1 MQPATWIFGLCVAGA
16 AASQQRATL
25 LELYDA
31 TGGSGWANASGWAT
45 AAADECAW
53 HGVTCAG
60 GRVVAL
66 DLVENGLDGLLPAL
80 GGLGAL
86 EELFLA
92 ENVGLSANLTS
103 LKPVLAGNLTTL
115 DLGSAEI
122 VGGLP
127 DDAFADAPHLDLLR
141 LASESLAGERLP
153 SAWPA
158 PCVFDDG
165 ERPVQRPRR
174 PVARGARRVR
184 WPDEPAPEREPLHGR
199 AARRV
204 ARPGVPRAAHALRGQ
219 RQRDHRAGVGGAPL
233 DAVASL
239 PALTY
244 VFAKSQR
251 FNGTLPNF
259 GSALRVLNL
268 ENNDV
273 DALADDFGR
282 NMSACETLSLVGNRL
297 ATLPESWAEAD
308 AVVMPELLVLSLA
321 ENAIAMDVRDA
332 ARRVPV
338 RMHRFS
344 RLMVFD
350 LSGNLLTG
358 DLDAAYDSKPP
369 AETLRTAKLARNALT
384 GSLPAPANLPEVIT
398 TLDLSDNDLEGA
410 VWSEYA
416 NLENLY
422 VAGNPRMGDDALPV
436 FLEADRSSKV
446 VDEPSGRRC
455 FPAVS
460 TVEGH
465 DVTIDDAYDGY
476 DRCSCAKGYVLD
488 RATGDCEGCAAGT
501 YDAGPRPGENGEG
514 CSACYGETSY
524 ADERG
529 LTACKTCPANSARA
543 WTLLDAGVALD
554 ECVCLFGYYSSVAN
568 ASYVRGSSRHATWG
582 LPGVD
587 CLPCPDGASCLG
599 YGHAPLTRPNH
610 WAHVDDPTRTAEC
623 RPGLGRCA
631 VNAANCRPLEASMIW
646 GTIGVIESD
655 VVCADVGYEC
665 AEGYGN
671 TLCERVSSPGY
682 YKFGYY
688 NPEACPDEP
697 DMRKVFAAGVSAAF
711 FVGYLV
717 LHSFLETVPS
727 INLIIYFLQLA
738 GIVLH
743 CKFPKPDSMHPF
755 GTFLNVLL
763 LDLDVLAPTCWVD
776 WSPADSLSYQ
786 LFLAA
791 GGFARYVG
799 LVVWKFLWRGCR
811 PGDLDFED
819 GALGGE
825 FYHACQQAMSFMTLQ
840 HAVITFK
847 ALRLLPCDTIF
858 RRRGFAA
865 FIVAVVGVGLPLL
878 GYVRVWRSL
887 REKKGVHDSET
898 QALVGYLV
906 APYHHPCHNWHARR
920 ALVAFLVALC
930 ATNVNPAP
938 VQLGFVLV
946 AFARFAL
953 EEAEKQ
959 PHSSSGLNS
968 LANWAWFYLL
978 ALAAASVG
986 LLEDGGR
993 GTVIVFQPDA
1003 DWRTVYAALC
1013 YAGAGPLVAVA
1024 GGRAIKEHA
1033 KHQARNRNK
1042 HVLRRYARSSGTKR
1056 KSPAP
1061 EDAVAAGGT
1070 PGCGEDWLA
1079 ALKYVAE
1086 VAADCSNVHLH
1097 GGGGKTEK
1105 AAREYAKLVAAGEL
1119 AATLHPWA
1127 LGQYLTDPHR
1137 SPSDIDDFFD
1147 LAEHMCHVVDDAS
1160 PTSVYSGDHR
1170 ATFWREFAQSFG
1182 GAIDFV
1188 VHFLT
1193 TVERQVFFSVLTRL
1207 QEHTCIANKASRS
1220 LHYAVAEEDRSSVL
1234 YYLLCTNPKDFGR
1247 CADFLKAMAAAC
1259 RDRPPPGPIRAVLEG
1274 HVAAL
1279 ADPYDKAV
1287 IEADMA
1293 RQTQHK
1299 EHHAR
1304 RQSQTL
1310 LSEFEKFNT
1319 REMQMVEEGLDL
1331 IRGMELRGGRARG
1344 RSSSRNKPK
1353 VAPEK
1358 ADLAASLG
1366 IDGDGAEEN
1375 KAEDGDAEGAPVDE
1389 GGDAEGAP
1397 ADEGGDAEGAP
1408 VDEDEVILEEGDA
1421 SPVPRLL
1428 V

>member
-1 MQPATWIFGLCVAGA
+1 
-16 AASQQRATL
+16 
-25 LELYDA
+25 
-31 TGGSGWANASGWAT
+31 
-45 AAADECAW
+45 
-53 HGVTCAG
+53 
-60 GRVVAL
+60 
-66 DLVENGLDGLLPAL
+66 
-80 GGLGAL
+80 
-86 EELFLA
+86 
-92 ENVGLSANLTS
+92 
-103 LKPVLAGNLTTL
+103 
-115 DLGSAEI
+115 
-122 VGGLP
+122 
-127 DDAFADAPHLDLLR
+127 
-141 LASESLAGERLP
+141 
-153 SAWPA
+153 
-158 PCVFDDG
+158 
-165 ERPVQRPRR
+165 
-174 PVARGARRVR
+174 
-184 WPDEPAPEREPLHGR
+184 
-199 AARRV
+199 
-204 ARPGVPRAAHALRGQ
+204 
-219 RQRDHRAGVGGAPL
+219 
-233 DAVASL
+233 
-239 PALTY
+239 
-244 VFAKSQR
+244 
-251 FNGTLPNF
+251 
-259 GSALRVLNL
+259 
-268 ENNDV
+268 
-273 DALADDFGR
+273 
-282 NMSACETLSLVGNRL
+282 
-297 ATLPESWAEAD
+297 
-308 AVVMPELLVLSLA
+308 
-321 ENAIAMDVRDA
+321 
-332 ARRVPV
+332 
-338 RMHRFS
+338 
-344 RLMVFD
+344 
-350 LSGNLLTG
+350 
-358 DLDAAYDSKPP
+358 
-369 AETLRTAKLARNALT
+369 
-384 GSLPAPANLPEVIT
+384 
-398 TLDLSDNDLEGA
+398 
-410 VWSEYA
+410 
-416 NLENLY
+416 
-422 VAGNPRMGDDALPV
+422 
-436 FLEADRSSKV
+436 
-446 VDEPSGRRC
+446 
-455 FPAVS
+455 
-460 TVEGH
+460 
-465 DVTIDDAYDGY
+465 
-476 DRCSCAKGYVLD
+476 
-488 RATGDCEGCAAGT
+488 
-501 YDAGPRPGENGEG
+501 
-514 CSACYGETSY
+514 
-524 ADERG
+524 
-529 LTACKTCPANSARA
+529 
-543 WTLLDAGVALD
+543 
-554 ECVCLFGYYSSVAN
+554 
-568 ASYVRGSSRHATWG
+568 
-582 LPGVD
+582 
-587 CLPCPDGASCLG
+587 
-599 YGHAPLTRPNH
+599 
-610 WAHVDDPTRTAEC
+610 
-623 RPGLGRCA
+623 
-631 VNAANCRPLEASMIW
+631 
-646 GTIGVIESD
+646 
-655 VVCADVGYEC
+655 
-665 AEGYGN
+665 
-671 TLCERVSSPGY
+671 
-682 YKFGYY
+682 
-688 NPEACPDEP
+688 
-697 DMRKVFAAGVSAAF
+697 
-711 FVGYLV
+711 
-717 LHSFLETVPS
+717 
-727 INLIIYFLQLA
+727 
-738 GIVLH
+738 
-743 CKFPKPDSMHPF
+743 MHPF

-858 RRRGFAA
+858 GESFLEADHDVRCMGEDGTMQRGFAA

-898 QALVGYLV
+898 QAL
-906 APYHHPCHNWHARR
+906 
-920 ALVAFLVALC
+920 
-930 ATNVNPAP
+930 
-938 VQLGFVLV
+938 LGFVLV

-959 PHSSSGLNS
+959 PHASGLNS

-1003 DWRTVYAALC
+1003 DWRT
-1013 YAGAGPLVAVA
+1013 
-1024 GGRAIKEHA
+1024 
-1033 KHQARNRNK
+1033 ARNRNK

-1056 KSPAP
+1056 KSPAGGRGRGRRH
-1061 EDAVAAGGT
+1061 AGLRRVL
-1070 PGCGEDWLA
+1070 LA

-1193 TVERQVFFSVLTRL
+1193 TVERQVFFS
-1207 QEHTCIANKASRS
+1207 
-1220 LHYAVAEEDRSSVL
+1220 DRSSVL

-1331 IRGMELRGGRARG
+1331 IRGMEPAAAARPLVKRRDTRETTVG
-1344 RSSSRNKPK
+1344 CFIPICTVTESRNKPK

>member
-1 MQPATWIFGLCVAGA
+1 M
-16 AASQQRATL
+16 
-25 LELYDA
+25 
-31 TGGSGWANASGWAT
+31 
-45 AAADECAW
+45 
-53 HGVTCAG
+53 
-60 GRVVAL
+60 
-66 DLVENGLDGLLPAL
+66 
-80 GGLGAL
+80 
-86 EELFLA
+86 
-92 ENVGLSANLTS
+92 LSAGSDNATTARA
-103 LKPVLAGNLTTL
+103 LAG
-115 DLGSAEI
+115 
-122 VGGLP
+122 
-127 DDAFADAPHLDLLR
+127 
-141 LASESLAGERLP
+141 
-153 SAWPA
+153 
-158 PCVFDDG
+158 
-165 ERPVQRPRR
+165 
-174 PVARGARRVR
+174 
-184 WPDEPAPEREPLHGR
+184 
-199 AARRV
+199 
-204 ARPGVPRAAHALRGQ
+204 
-219 RQRDHRAGVGGAPL
+219 PL

-282 NMSACETLSLVGNRL
+282 NMSACETLSLAGNRL

-321 ENAIAMDVRDA
+321 ENALAMDVRDA
-332 ARRVPV
+332 AWRVPV

-422 VAGNPRMGDDALPV
+422 V
-436 FLEADRSSKV
+436 

-501 YDAGPRPGENGEG
+501 YDAGRGCASCPNGTWSKPRAKSLDYCACLESHRAFDGGNCTACLAGTELSEDGDGVSECARCPVGTYSPGNGEG

-543 WTLLDAGVALD
+543 LDPAR
-554 ECVCLFGYYSSVAN
+554 
-568 ASYVRGSSRHATWG
+568 RGRG
-582 LPGVD
+582 P
-587 CLPCPDGASCLG
+587 
-599 YGHAPLTRPNH
+599 R
-610 WAHVDDPTRTAEC
+610 R
-623 RPGLGRCA
+623 
-631 VNAANCRPLEASMIW
+631 ASMIW

-711 FVGYLV
+711 LVGYLV

-738 GIVLH
+738 GGSSCTATRLR
-743 CKFPKPDSMHPF
+743 P
-755 GTFLNVLL
+755 
-763 LDLDVLAPTCWVD
+763 
-776 WSPADSLSYQ
+776 
-786 LFLAA
+786 
-791 GGFARYVG
+791 RG
-799 LVVWKFLWRGCR
+799 LR
-811 PGDLDFED
+811 
-819 GALGGE
+819 
-825 FYHACQQAMSFMTLQ
+825 
-840 HAVITFK
+840 
-847 ALRLLPCDTIF
+847 
-858 RRRGFAA
+858 
-865 FIVAVVGVGLPLL
+865 
-878 GYVRVWRSL
+878 
-887 REKKGVHDSET
+887 
-898 QALVGYLV
+898 
-906 APYHHPCHNWHARR
+906 
-920 ALVAFLVALC
+920 
-930 ATNVNPAP
+930 
-938 VQLGFVLV
+938 
-946 AFARFAL
+946 ARFAL

-959 PHSSSGLNS
+959 PHISSGLNS

-1105 AAREYAKLVAAGEL
+1105 AAR
-1119 AATLHPWA
+1119 
-1127 LGQYLTDPHR
+1127 D
-1137 SPSDIDDFFD
+1137 DIDDFFD

-1344 RSSSRNKPK
+1344 RSSSSENGGSPDRGRRNKPK

>member
-1 MQPATWIFGLCVAGA
+1 
-16 AASQQRATL
+16 
-25 LELYDA
+25 
-31 TGGSGWANASGWAT
+31 
-45 AAADECAW
+45 
-53 HGVTCAG
+53 
-60 GRVVAL
+60 
-66 DLVENGLDGLLPAL
+66 
-80 GGLGAL
+80 
-86 EELFLA
+86 
-92 ENVGLSANLTS
+92 
-103 LKPVLAGNLTTL
+103 
-115 DLGSAEI
+115 
-122 VGGLP
+122 
-127 DDAFADAPHLDLLR
+127 
-141 LASESLAGERLP
+141 
-153 SAWPA
+153 
-158 PCVFDDG
+158 
-165 ERPVQRPRR
+165 
-174 PVARGARRVR
+174 
-184 WPDEPAPEREPLHGR
+184 
-199 AARRV
+199 
-204 ARPGVPRAAHALRGQ
+204 
-219 RQRDHRAGVGGAPL
+219 
-233 DAVASL
+233 
-239 PALTY
+239 
-244 VFAKSQR
+244 
-251 FNGTLPNF
+251 
-259 GSALRVLNL
+259 
-268 ENNDV
+268 
-273 DALADDFGR
+273 
-282 NMSACETLSLVGNRL
+282 MSACETLSLAGNRL

-321 ENAIAMDVRDA
+321 ENAIALDVRDA

-369 AETLRTAKLARNALT
+369 AETLRTAKLARNAH
-384 GSLPAPANLPEVIT
+384 GQPARGEPPGVIT

-488 RATGDCEGCAAGT
+488 RATGYCEGCAAGT
-501 YDAGPRPGENGEG
+501 YDAGRGCASCPNGTWSKPRAKSLDYCACLESHRAFDGGNCTACLAGTELSEDGDGVSECARCPVGTYSPGNGEG

-631 VNAANCRPLEASMIW
+631 VNAANCRPLEA
-646 GTIGVIESD
+646 
-655 VVCADVGYEC
+655 
-665 AEGYGN
+665 
-671 TLCERVSSPGY
+671 PGY
-682 YKFGYY
+682 AFGYY

-717 LHSFLETVPS
+717 LHSFLDTVPS

-799 LVVWKFLWRGCR
+799 LVVWKSLWRGCR

-858 RRRGFAA
+858 GESPRGGPRRPLHGRRRTMQRGFAA
-865 FIVAVVGVGLPLL
+865 FIVAVVGAGLPLL

-959 PHSSSGLNS
+959 PHISSGLNS

-1105 AAREYAKLVAAGEL
+1105 AAREYAARRRGRARGD
-1119 AATLHPWA
+1119 APPWA

-1137 SPSDIDDFFD
+1137 RRATSTTSSIWRSTC
-1147 LAEHMCHVVDDAS
+1147 ATSSTTS
-1160 PTSVYSGDHR
+1160 PTSVY
-1170 ATFWREFAQSFG
+1170 WRPPR
-1182 GAIDFV
+1182 D
-1188 VHFLT
+1188 
-1193 TVERQVFFSVLTRL
+1193 VLAR
-1207 QEHTCIANKASRS
+1207 EHTCIANKASRS

-1279 ADPYDKAV
+1279 ADPYDKA
-1287 IEADMA
+1287 
-1293 RQTQHK
+1293 
-1299 EHHAR
+1299 
-1304 RQSQTL
+1304 
-1310 LSEFEKFNT
+1310 
-1319 REMQMVEEGLDL
+1319 
-1331 IRGMELRGGRARG
+1331 LRGGARG
-1344 RSSSRNKPK
+1344 RSSSSENGARRTAAGPRRRIAASPPRSPRSPPPGGDAPRRRKKWAKKRRDTRETTVGCFIPICTVTESRNKPK

-1389 GGDAEGAP
+1389 GGDAEARRRTRAATP
-1397 ADEGGDAEGAP
+1397 RARRAAASR
-1408 VDEDEVILEEGDA
+1408 LSAAA
-1421 SPVPRLL
+1421 SPSSLARAAASASAAARLREPRLEL
-1428 V
+1428 RSATPRPGARDGGRERLGAGGGVVAPRLDGVGARDRGAKRLAEVEDLERSRRRRRRRRGGAGSGVAVAAGGGAGAGGAGAGGGGAARTTGAGAAGAGAGSGPAEPAAPSAAWPCAP